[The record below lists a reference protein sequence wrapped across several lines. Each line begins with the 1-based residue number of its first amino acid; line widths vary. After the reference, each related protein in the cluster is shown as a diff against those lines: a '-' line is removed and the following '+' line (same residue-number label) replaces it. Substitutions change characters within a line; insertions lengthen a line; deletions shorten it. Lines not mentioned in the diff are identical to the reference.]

1 VNKEVPLPIHV
12 VILAAGQGKRMMSDL
27 PKVAHMAAGRTLI
40 GWVLEAVRPLQ
51 PASTVVVVGHGAEQ
65 VVSHLPIG
73 VVPAVQEEQLGTGH
87 ATRVGLDSLEDVG
100 PEDTIMVLYGDMP
113 LLTHDLLERL
123 ADRSDDVAARMVTSV
138 FEDPTGYG
146 RVIRDDDGLVV
157 EVIEERDSDD
167 VQRAIG
173 EINAGA
179 YAFRAKDL
187 IDALG
192 AVSNENAQGEYYLT
206 DVIGIL
212 VGRGE
217 RLEPVETTPDEV
229 IGINSQDQLTEAR
242 HLLQARTN
250 QRLMESGVW
259 MLDPDRTYVDDTVT
273 VQAGARLYPG
283 VHLEGNTTVA
293 AGAQVGPDVFAVDSS
308 IGAGATVWYAVV
320 RGAVVGEGCEVGPY
334 ASLRPGTVLEKGA
347 KVGTFVETKNT
358 TLGEGAKAPHLTY
371 LGDATVGAR
380 TNIGAGS
387 ITVNYDGYEKHPTVI
402 GDDAFIGSD
411 SMLIAPLTI
420 GDRAVT
426 GAGSAITRDVDA
438 DALAL
443 ERSEQVEIPGY
454 SQRRAERQAA
464 KKTED

>member
-1 VNKEVPLPIHV
+1 LPIHV

-40 GWVLEAVRPLQ
+40 AWVLEAVRPLH
-51 PASTVVVVGHGAEQ
+51 PASTVVVVGHGAEE
-65 VVSHLPIG
+65 VVSHLPPD
-73 VVPAVQEEQLGTGH
+73 VVPALQEEQLGTGH
-87 ATRVGLDSLEDVG
+87 ATQVGLDALDDVS
-100 PEDTIMVLYGDMP
+100 PEDTIIVLYGDMP
-113 LLTHDLLERL
+113 LLTNDLLVRL
-123 ADRSDDVAARMVTSV
+123 AARSDDVAARLVTSV

-146 RVIRDDDGLVV
+146 RVIRDDGGLVV
-157 EVIEERDSDD
+157 EVVEERDCDD

-192 AVSNENAQGEYYLT
+192 GLSNDNSQGEYYLT

-217 RLEPVETTPDEV
+217 RLEPVETTPEEV
-229 IGINSQDQLTEAR
+229 IGINSQDQLTAAR

-259 MLDPDRTYVDDTVT
+259 MLDPERTYVDDSVT
-273 VQAGARLYPG
+273 VEPGARIYPG
-283 VHLEGNTTVA
+283 VHLEGKTTVA

-308 IGAGATVWYAVV
+308 IGAGATVWYAVL
-320 RGAVVGEGCEVGPY
+320 RSSVVGEGCEVGPY

-358 TLGEGAKAPHLTY
+358 TLGEGAKAPHLAY

-380 TNIGAGS
+380 SNIGAGS
-387 ITVNYDGYEKHPTVI
+387 ITCNYDGYEKHQTVI
-402 GDDAFIGSD
+402 GEDVFIGSD
-411 SMLIAPLTI
+411 TMLVAPLTI
-420 GDRAVT
+420 GDNAVT
-426 GAGSAITRDVDA
+426 GAGSVITEDVEEG
-438 DALAL
+438 ALAL
-443 ERSEQVEIPGY
+443 ERTEQRDFPGY

>member
-1 VNKEVPLPIHV
+1 
-12 VILAAGQGKRMMSDL
+12 
-27 PKVAHMAAGRTLI
+27 
-40 GWVLEAVRPLQ
+40 
-51 PASTVVVVGHGAEQ
+51 
-65 VVSHLPIG
+65 
-73 VVPAVQEEQLGTGH
+73 
-87 ATRVGLDSLEDVG
+87 
-100 PEDTIMVLYGDMP
+100 
-113 LLTHDLLERL
+113 
-123 ADRSDDVAARMVTSV
+123 
-138 FEDPTGYG
+138 
-146 RVIRDDDGLVV
+146 
-157 EVIEERDSDD
+157 
-167 VQRAIG
+167 
-173 EINAGA
+173 
-179 YAFRAKDL
+179 
-187 IDALG
+187 
-192 AVSNENAQGEYYLT
+192 
-206 DVIGIL
+206 
-212 VGRGE
+212 
-217 RLEPVETTPDEV
+217 
-229 IGINSQDQLTEAR
+229 
-242 HLLQARTN
+242 
-250 QRLMESGVW
+250 

-283 VHLEGNTTVA
+283 VYLEGNTTVA

-308 IGAGATVWYAVV
+308 IGAGATVWYAVL